1 MTRIRL
7 TAALFAALAL
17 GSTAM
22 AAQTPKKP
30 TPVRDSIKAIKK
42 DVKADKAALK
52 KAKKS
57 GDSATVK
64 KLSKDIKA
72 DKATKDSLRKKAEAK
87 KPVVP
92 LAAPPKK
99 P

>member
-1 MTRIRL
+1 MTPIRL
-7 TAALFAALAL
+7 TAALFTALVL
-17 GSTAM
+17 GSTSL
-22 AAQTPKKP
+22 AAQTKKP

-57 GDSATVK
+57 GDTATVK
-64 KLSKDIKA
+64 KLSKEIKA
-72 DKATKDSLRKKAEAK
+72 DKASKDSLMKKAEPRKA
-87 KPVVP
+87 VVP
-92 LAAPPKK
+92 LTAPPKK